1 MNKGPAR
8 LGKVEDNGYPY
19 NYLLDRVEELC
30 YNHSTLC
37 LYVLL
42 ALLTALFVM
51 LCFAIY
57 GVCATGTE
65 ANIYY
70 NHLQDVI

>member
-19 NYLLDRVEELC
+19 NYLLDRVEEWC

-37 LYVLL
+37 LIILL
-42 ALLTALFVM
+42 ALLSAFFVM
-51 LCFAIY
+51 LCFAII
-57 GVCATGTE
+57 GVSATDSGIYCNQFK
-65 ANIYY
+65 NI
-70 NHLQDVI
+70 V